1 MLDERF
7 IGGDFDDF
15 LRGEGFI
22 CGKETGLK
30 IAAGNPN
37 VLVTHLSD
45 YYGPYIMRYVGTID
59 QAEALRLNDVDIVY
73 KWAKKFHPVHYFY
86 SHLLT
91 NEQKCES
98 GSGCLMWDVWTAVAE
113 DNPDWRAI
121 PGTPYYG
128 KLTVRNLRK
137 KSLPIAIDEKKV
149 EQWISASA
157 EIPGLYTVL
166 TV

>member
-7 IGGDFDDF
+7 IGGDLDKF
-15 LRGEGFI
+15 LREMEDRDEAERWRTTTR
-22 CGKETGLK
+22 ET
-30 IAAGNPN
+30 PH

-91 NEQKCES
+91 NSQKCES
-98 GSGCLMWDVWTAVAE
+98 RSGCMKWDVWTAVAE

-137 KSLPIAIDEKKV
+137 KLLPIAINEKRV
-149 EQWISASA
+149 EQWISASS